1 MHAIYALYCGV
12 NFKLGVF
19 FQDDANWKQYAVHAP
34 DVPVQKESVDTLLI
48 LFTEQRVASLPHK
61 NANAKFLNAP
71 SFEQQGAVTPR
82 E

>member
-1 MHAIYALYCGV
+1 MLKKCMQLMLSLRLRAFLHFPL
-12 NFKLGVF
+12 

-34 DVPVQKESVDTLLI
+34 DVPVQKESSQPLDNIHHCLI
-48 LFTEQRVASLPHK
+48 KFMCNFF
-61 NANAKFLNAP
+61 NAT